1 VRMEEDA
8 QAQIGGDAGVT
19 PDNPTASVPPLQQST
34 KLMRGTLKERVGQPE
49 ATDRV
54 SGLWEGKTG
63 EKGREGKEGREGGG
77 EERDMLI
84 KGGGGLGLGR
94 LGRSGEARVQL
105 RVVGEGLWIW
115 GEQGA

>member
-1 VRMEEDA
+1 MR
-8 QAQIGGDAGVT
+8 QAQIGGDVGVT
-19 PDNPTASVPPLQQST
+19 PDNPTASVAPLQQST
-34 KLMRGTLKERVGQPE
+34 KLTRGTLKDRVGRPK

-63 EKGREGKEGREGGG
+63 EKGREGREGREGGG
-77 EERDMLI
+77 EERDRLI
-84 KGGGGLGLGR
+84 KGGRLGLGR

-105 RVVGEGLWIW
+105 RVAGEGLWIW